1 MRFLTASVMTLLL
14 AAPLAA
20 QVPQPLGRPL
30 EPTQPPVQEQ
40 LQEREQEH
48 EHVVRRGDTLWDLA
62 ARYLR
67 NPFQWP
73 RIHQANQHLITNP
86 HWIYPDQVIV
96 IPGIRQRV
104 EVVAR
109 PDAGR
114 TYEPQV
120 YQPAEPPARTV
131 FYREPPVRRDGPM
144 VLTEGMAERVP
155 VRPGEFYR
163 AEYLAPERTL
173 PVVARVIRPLR
184 ELEQATGLQLSAHPL
199 DDLYVTYVI
208 PEAVAIGDRYL
219 VAAVGSRVQEAGR
232 DTRMIE
238 PRAIV
243 RVVAMEPEMMQV
255 QIEQQFDRVTRGH
268 VLLPLE
274 FYPDFLAAEAEPV
287 AAGHDLTGR
296 VIRFVGGGTLPGL
309 LERAFIDLGAAHG
322 VKVGDIFEAYVEAAP
337 ARRRQAET
345 SPTEPAAELRVIRVN
360 ETTAT
365 VVVDDV
371 MRPVLEP
378 GIRVRRVRKMP

>member
-30 EPTQPPVQEQ
+30 EPTEPRLEQ
-40 LQEREQEH
+40 RAPEPEQ

-62 ARYLR
+62 ARYLS

-73 RIHQANQHLITNP
+73 RIHQANQHLIANP
-86 HWIYPDQVIV
+86 HWIYPDQVFV

-114 TYEPQV
+114 TYEPV
-120 YQPAEPPARTV
+120 YQAEPPARTV
-131 FYREPPVRRDGPM
+131 FYREPPVRRDGPAI
-144 VLTEGMAERVP
+144 LTEAVAERVP
-155 VRPGEFYR
+155 VRPGEFYT
-163 AEYLAPERTL
+163 AEYLADERTL
-173 PVVARVIRPLR
+173 PVVARVVRPLR
-184 ELEQATGLQLSAHPL
+184 ELEQTGGLLPSAHPR
-199 DDLYVTYVI
+199 DELYVTYVV
-208 PEAVAIGDRYL
+208 PEAVGVGHRYL
-219 VAAVGSRVQEAGR
+219 VAEVGSRVREAGR
-232 DTRMIE
+232 EVRMIS

-243 RVVAMEPEMMQV
+243 RVVELAPEVMHV
-255 QIEQQFDRVTRGH
+255 EIEEQFDRVVRGH

-274 FYPDFLAAEAEPV
+274 FYPDFLAPAAEPV
-287 AAGHDLTGR
+287 AEGWDLAGQ
-296 VIRFVGGGTLPGL
+296 VIRFVGDGTLPGL
-309 LERAFIDLGAAHG
+309 LARAFIDRGAAHG
-322 VKVGDIFEAYVEAAP
+322 VRAGDVFEAYVHAEP
-337 ARRRQAET
+337 ARRRQAEPG
-345 SPTEPAAELRVIRVN
+345 PTEAAAVLRVVRVDA
-360 ETTAT
+360 TTAT

-371 MRPVLEP
+371 MRPVLED